1 MKVKKMIQSIDE
13 FNRHINHI
21 SLILENGKLFFVK
34 KSMTKAKWT
43 PKGFVYDNELEVMS
57 THSLDEIDLYIPKS
71 VKIPNGEIIENMT
84 HTKKGNTVYSQVET
98 RKHIINEITDIKEYA
113 LTLIMFNQTRQ
124 VNDELIKLSR
134 YYKIH

>member
-1 MKVKKMIQSIDE
+1 MEKMTRSIVE
-13 FNRHINHI
+13 FNRHTNHI
-21 SLILENGKLFFVK
+21 ALILENGELFFVK

-43 PKGFVYDNELEVMS
+43 PKGFVYGDESEVIS
-57 THSLDEIDLYIPKS
+57 KHSLDEIDLCIPKS
-71 VKIPNGEIIENMT
+71 VKIPNGEVVENMV

-98 RKHIINEITDIKEYA
+98 RKYNINEIADIKEYV
-113 LTLIMFNQTRQ
+113 LTSIMFNQTRQ

>member
-1 MKVKKMIQSIDE
+1 MKKLMQSIEE
-13 FNRHINHI
+13 FNSHTHHI
-21 SLILENGKLFFVK
+21 SLLLENGELVFVR

-43 PKGFVYDNELEVMS
+43 PKGFVYGTESEVVS
-57 THSLDEIDLYIPKS
+57 THSLAEIDLYIPES
-71 VKIPNGEIIENMT
+71 VKIPNGEIVENMT

-98 RKHIINEITDIKEYA
+98 RKHNINEITDIKEYA
-113 LTLIMFNQTRQ
+113 LTLIMFNQTRE